1 MKEVLHVYTKGRTHM
16 QKHSATAM
24 MTIDTRK
31 IAMRIAVIALALLNR
46 NEELRPVVVL
56 AKHTKRDCQ

>member
-1 MKEVLHVYTKGRTHM
+1 M

-31 IAMRIAVIALALLNR
+31 IAMRIAAIALALLNR

>member
-1 MKEVLHVYTKGRTHM
+1 M

-31 IAMRIAVIALALLNR
+31 TAMRIAPAILNGT
-46 NEELRPVVVL
+46 EELLLVVVQ